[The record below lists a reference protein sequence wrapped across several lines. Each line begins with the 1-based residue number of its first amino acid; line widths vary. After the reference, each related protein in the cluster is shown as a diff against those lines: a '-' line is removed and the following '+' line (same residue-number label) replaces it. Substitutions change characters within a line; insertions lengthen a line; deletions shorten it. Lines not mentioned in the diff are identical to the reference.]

1 MKVHYK
7 TGILLMAPLI
17 VFLISCSSTEIPE
30 GNSQANSLTRD
41 VFLPSTD
48 YSLYTLIGP
57 YEDLWLVSDEF
68 KPDTVNSS
76 FENLIKVETAKIIVS
91 KDMSQTYGSIE
102 SNNIKNLQEIESY
115 FEDEISGTILSKHQ
129 SNHVD
134 AIFSNQI
141 LDSAIT
147 GFGDFNQY
155 STLNEFDPE
164 GLMLMSNLPHD
175 PSLELVAVGA
185 MSRDMKAI
193 NMLSGF
199 NEFDFQLLARA
210 YKTMNGGKIVFGAYT
225 SGDTKITF
233 SQDKEIFQDSI
244 SGLVFLTHS
253 TYASPLVSFLVR
265 QISEELEMTN
275 HLVEDI
281 NVRHTELEGVNV
293 VLKNFGSLVYLVV
306 SNDLNEAEKLISSIF
321 SPFGVN

>member
-1 MKVHYK
+1 
-7 TGILLMAPLI
+7 MAPLI

-68 KPDTVNSS
+68 KQDTVNSS

-141 LDSAIT
+141 FDSSIT
-147 GFGDFNQY
+147 GFGDSKAEILFIGLAPAAHGGNRTGRVFTGDKSADFLFKCLYKSKLSNQPNSEY
-155 STLNEFDPE
+155 RNDGLILYNTYLTAALKCVPPGDKPTPE
-164 GLMLMSNLPHD
+164 
-175 PSLELVAVGA
+175 ELKTCFHYFKKEIDFLKNIKIIVA
-185 MSRDMKAI
+185 
-193 NMLSGF
+193 L
-199 NEFDFQLLARA
+199 
-210 YKTMNGGKIVFGAYT
+210 GKIAFDAC
-225 SGDTKITF
+225 
-233 SQDKEIFQDSI
+233 
-244 SGLVFLTHS
+244 
-253 TYASPLVSFLVR
+253 
-265 QISEELEMTN
+265 
-275 HLVEDI
+275 
-281 NVRHTELEGVNV
+281 
-293 VLKNFGSLVYLVV
+293 LKFY
-306 SNDLNEAEKLISSIF
+306 K
-321 SPFGVN
+321 

>member
-68 KPDTVNSS
+68 KQDTVNSS

-141 LDSAIT
+141 L
-147 GFGDFNQY
+147 
-155 STLNEFDPE
+155 
-164 GLMLMSNLPHD
+164 
-175 PSLELVAVGA
+175 
-185 MSRDMKAI
+185 
-193 NMLSGF
+193 
-199 NEFDFQLLARA
+199 
-210 YKTMNGGKIVFGAYT
+210 
-225 SGDTKITF
+225 
-233 SQDKEIFQDSI
+233 
-244 SGLVFLTHS
+244 
-253 TYASPLVSFLVR
+253 
-265 QISEELEMTN
+265 
-275 HLVEDI
+275 
-281 NVRHTELEGVNV
+281 
-293 VLKNFGSLVYLVV
+293 
-306 SNDLNEAEKLISSIF
+306 
-321 SPFGVN
+321 